1 MFNNHIKGIAIT
13 FSVLFSIGLN
23 SQNAKEHPDLL
34 AAFQAEGSLQ
44 LENSR
49 LLFEK
54 VASNPS
60 ASKEDQCKALRALA
74 IQDWKFYSNYDGAI
88 DKLRLADSIGNYAS
102 ETWLKRTRIEE
113 EAKHFSKAMDAAQKA
128 ISLSA
133 SEADKTYA
141 QYKYA
146 RVILNQALH
155 QINSNIAFNKAL
167 LTEAVQILQDVL
179 DKNPTHVNAADVL
192 LGSALLLNDG
202 ETSLKAWLS
211 YYRFANVESAY
222 SYLKTTAKTLE
233 QVLPIWNKRP
243 LNQIEQTSLIHALAE
258 SRFYNYANALAKT
271 FNLTEQSN
279 IQNIVI
285 YADYVNEVETL
296 TNTYYRQATTEEI
309 NSDDYVETLVS
320 KSEVLYE
327 QLETTTKTDTFSF
340 QNFRSLIRKD
350 FGAVLMLGSTS
361 ASNIMGLIYGHIVNE
376 RERTVEQYG
385 HQADFTFTELDMIVS
400 NGYPSWFWEDRG
412 AGGFAIPDGFLRI
425 KTMFKHL
432 GISAW
437 ELITDPIKRSK
448 AEFNI
453 QDNLLTSTAT
463 SEVSTM
469 LPALGKKLE
478 LDALDA
484 LYNDLV
490 SQGYKDAELQLKF
503 IEAYD
508 ALRDNATMFA
518 HEGRHSL
525 DRVILGD
532 DYRNLGAATIEF
544 RGRLSQIAFSESPK
558 LEVANM
564 LNGVGTTNNGIA
576 NQMIV
581 DVFDKWI
588 KENKQLINT
597 FNETKLP
604 ITQLYKLTDD
614 QIRQCIR
621 LADPFYNTDL
631 KD

>member
-1 MFNNHIKGIAIT
+1 MFNNNIKGFAIT
-13 FSVLFSIGLN
+13 FSFLLTITLS

-34 AAFQAEGSLQ
+34 AAYQAEGSLQ
-44 LENSR
+44 LETSR
-49 LLFEK
+49 SLFEK

-74 IQDWKFYSNYDGAI
+74 IQDWKFYNNYNGAI
-88 DKLRLADSIGNYAS
+88 DRLHLADSIGDYAS

-113 EAKHFSKAMDAAQKA
+113 EAKQFSKAMEAAQKA

-146 RVILNQALH
+146 RVILNQALS
-155 QINSNIAFNKAL
+155 QIQTNEPFNKAL

-179 DKNPTHVNAADVL
+179 DKNPTHVNAADTL
-192 LGSALLLNDG
+192 LGLALVINDG
-202 ETSLKAWLS
+202 NTSLKAWLS
-211 YYRFANVESAY
+211 YYRFTNAESAY
-222 SYLKTTAKTLE
+222 AYLKTAAKTLE
-233 QVLPIWNKRP
+233 QILPIWNKRS
-243 LNQIEQTSLIHALAE
+243 LNQLEQTTLIHVLAE

-271 FNLTEQSN
+271 FNLTKQTN
-279 IQNIVI
+279 IQNIVA

-296 TNTYYRQATTEEI
+296 TNTYYRQATTEGI
-309 NSDDYVETLVS
+309 NSDTYIETLVS
-320 KSEVLYE
+320 KSEKLYD
-327 QLETTTKTDTFSF
+327 QLETKTKTDTFSF
-340 QNFRSLIRKD
+340 QNFRSLIRED
-350 FGAVLMLGSTS
+350 YGAVLMLGSTS

-412 AGGFAIPDGFLRI
+412 AGGFAIPGGFLRI

-437 ELITDPIKRSK
+437 EQVTDPIKRSK
-448 AEFNI
+448 AESNI
-453 QDNLLTSTAT
+453 QDNLLASTAN
-463 SEVSTM
+463 SEVSAI
-469 LPALGKKLE
+469 LPALAKKLE

-484 LYNDLV
+484 LYNDLIN
-490 SQGYKDAELQLKF
+490 QGYKDVELQLKF

-508 ALRDNATMFA
+508 DLRDNATMFA

-525 DRVILGD
+525 DRVVLGD
-532 DYRNLGAATIEF
+532 DYRSLGAATIEY

-581 DVFDKWI
+581 DVFDNWI
-588 KENKQLINT
+588 KENKQLVNT
-597 FNETKLP
+597 FDKGKLP
-604 ITQLYKLTDD
+604 ITQLYKLTDE
-614 QIRQCIR
+614 QIRQCIKWV
-621 LADPFYNTDL
+621 DPFYNSSS